1 MIKFIIYLLLLILA
15 VWVGVKIAVD
25 PGFAIFAYQHWTVEM
40 PLWFFGLS
48 LIILFLLIYMLIAFL
63 KGTSRVSKHI
73 KMLNKQHKLTI
84 AHRKTSKGLL
94 ELAEGHWEQAE
105 KLLIKGASYSAQP
118 LVNYLAAARAAHEQM
133 AYERRDEYLRLAH
146 ESTPDAK
153 IAVGL
158 TQAELQISHHQLEHS
173 LATLRHLQNMVPQQ
187 AYVLKLL
194 KDVYESLGDWRALL
208 DLLPDLV
215 KRKVVKP
222 EEAKQLEI
230 KAYQGLFSNVNG
242 LQITLD
248 KIWDQ
253 IPKRLRR
260 EKAIVLPYVQHL
272 LQDKDYVTAEAVVRD
287 VLKHEWDGELVA
299 LYGETKFPE
308 PDKQLAF
315 AEAWLKSH
323 GNSPALLLCL
333 GRLAKRCQLW
343 GKAKDYLQTSIT
355 IDATRETYAEL
366 ANLYE
371 ALGETDNALQ
381 AYRDALAL

>member
-15 VWVGVKIAVD
+15 VWAGVKIAVD

-40 PLWFFGLS
+40 PLWFFGLA
-48 LIILFLLIYMLIAFL
+48 LVVLFLLVYMLIAFL

-73 KMLNKQHKLTI
+73 KMLNKQHKLAI

-94 ELAEGHWEQAE
+94 ELAEGNWEQAE

-118 LVNYLAAARAAHEQM
+118 LINYLAAARAAHEQS
-133 AYERRDEYLRLAH
+133 AYERRDEYLRVAH
-146 ESTPDAK
+146 ETTPDAK

-158 TQAELQISHHQLEHS
+158 TQAELQISHQQLEHS

-194 KDVYESLGDWRALL
+194 KDVYEQLGDWQALL
-208 DLLPDLV
+208 ELLPELG

-222 EEAKQLEI
+222 EALKQLEI
-230 KAYQGLFSNVNG
+230 KAYQGLFGKVNG

-248 KIWDQ
+248 KVWDQ
-253 IPKRLRR
+253 VPKRLRR
-260 EKAIVLPYVQHL
+260 EKAILIPYVKHL
-272 LQDKDYVTAEAVVRD
+272 LSDKDYVTAEAVVRD
-287 VLKHEWDGELVA
+287 VLKHAWDGELVA
-299 LYGETKFPE
+299 LYGETKFAE
-308 PDKQLAF
+308 PDKQLAY

-333 GRLAKRCQLW
+333 ARLAKRCQLW
-343 GKAKDYLQTSIT
+343 GKAKDYLQTSIS

-371 ALGETDNALQ
+371 ELGETDNALQ
-381 AYRDALAL
+381 AYRDALAS